1 MNAAYIEIDG
11 RQILTYETEDGRI
24 YQLGS
29 LYHTDLYEKYGLK
42 RTFQLSDILSILYS
56 E

>member
-29 LYHTDLYEKYGLK
+29 LYHTDLYEY
-42 RTFQLSDILSILYS
+42 SDS
-56 E
+56 